1 MKQLLI
7 SFGFIL
13 FSCAASAQD
22 STFWEHGWDNEPGE
36 KEIVERDWGREVV
49 TYLGTVTWKSPS
61 GKELK
66 IRIVTAYQQITKAN
80 GFEDRSVLALVK
92 TDHTLI
98 KSYDM
103 VKRKNLPIDIKDNK
117 LLYKPASGEEIL
129 SALPAKIGARLCV
142 TGLTCFS
149 QIIL

>member
-1 MKQLLI
+1 MRQNLI
-7 SFGFIL
+7 IFAFLFIGFN
-13 FSCAASAQD
+13 SNAQD
-22 STFWEHGWDNEPGE
+22 STFWEHTWDNEIGT
-36 KEIVERDWGREVV
+36 KETIERDWGREVI
-49 TYLGTVTWKSPS
+49 TYLGIIEWRSPS
-61 GKELK
+61 GKQLK

-92 TDHTLI
+92 ENHHLI

-103 VKRKNLPIDIKDNK
+103 VKRKNLPLEIKDNK
-117 LLYKPASGEEIL
+117 LIYKPSGEEIS

-142 TGLTCFS
+142 DGLTCFS